1 MEDRQLNYNQ
11 PLLST
16 RRFPSTPTFSGGAK
30 DQGMRGDPLAK
41 LPPLP
46 PAYRSELKS
55 GPISSPGTV
64 PFTWERSPGRPK
76 HERTM
81 QIQTLRPPPG
91 SPKLSSDR
99 TMNVKKQS
107 LDKVC
112 DSNRNFLSQ
121 RVNVV
126 PNDASKGGEAAACEG
141 SKKGVSEEG
150 DEVYVDAQDTLSR
163 TESFF
168 FNCSLS
174 GISGLDGPDNGA
186 SGKFSTNPEMQDFMM
201 DRFLP
206 AAQAMASETPPR
218 PTRKQPLKRE
228 QPKFVN
234 RAINVVKQQR
244 EQHYR
249 PPAISHYAPELIG
262 VDNRGADDDDDDG
275 GEYDE
280 PEKSSFKGCGLLP
293 RFCLKSF
300 CLLNPVPSVK
310 TQAAGHVSLAHR
322 VQAKS
327 SRNVSSKERSS
338 EHACDLVSQQRY
350 VNRHP
355 VPGIQDDKLMP
366 NSKSSPI
373 NKMTCIRES
382 PRADRPFESRNFQ
395 GVSSV
400 HFKIESSHP
409 ILQEERKFCGNTRS
423 TENSRVDDFVPP
435 GKALPS
441 FRQFLISED
450 NEGDTGFTAPS
461 VEKTL
466 YVDRVHVIRSRNSDT
481 SSPDK
486 TGIPDFRR
494 DEFAADELNYKVQEA
509 HSVDFSAEEDKY
521 SSALDET
528 ETEHERSESTD
539 SISHF
544 PHHRFNE
551 DTQIDVNRR
560 RQSNDVKITH
570 EVCGDGKSDLGS
582 QFSLRSGD
590 RKNSYDNGSDLPVPP
605 QLPQCPSESWLN
617 RTLPFT
623 SSRNLS
629 TRFSLGLLDS
639 DGSKASNFCNISS
652 KRETTV
658 KKSDQTRGI

>member
-91 SPKLSSDR
+91 SPKLSSGR

-107 LDKVC
+107 LDKVR
-112 DSNRNFLSQ
+112 DSNRNFASQ

-126 PNDASKGGEAAACEG
+126 PNEASKGGEAAACEG

-174 GISGLDGPDNGA
+174 GISGLDGPDNGV

-206 AAQAMASETPPR
+206 AAQAMASETPP
-218 PTRKQPLKRE
+218 L
-228 QPKFVN
+228 
-234 RAINVVKQQR
+234 
-244 EQHYR
+244 
-249 PPAISHYAPELIG
+249 
-262 VDNRGADDDDDDG
+262 
-275 GEYDE
+275 
-280 PEKSSFKGCGLLP
+280 
-293 RFCLKSF
+293 
-300 CLLNPVPSVK
+300 PSVK
-310 TQAAGHVSLAHR
+310 TPAAGHVSLAHR

-327 SRNVSSKERSS
+327 ARNVSSKERSSS
-338 EHACDLVSQQRY
+338 EHACDLVSQPRY

-373 NKMTCIRES
+373 NKITCMRES
-382 PRADRPFESRNFQ
+382 PRADRPFKSRNFR

-400 HFKIESSHP
+400 HFKTESSHP
-409 ILQEERKFCGNTRS
+409 ILQEERKLCVNTRS

-450 NEGDTGFTAPS
+450 NAGDTGFTAPS

-466 YVDRVHVIRSRNSDT
+466 YVD
-481 SSPDK
+481 P
-486 TGIPDFRR
+486 
-494 DEFAADELNYKVQEA
+494 
-509 HSVDFSAEEDKY
+509 EEDKY

-528 ETEHERSESTD
+528 EMEHERSESTD
-539 SISHF
+539 SISLF

-551 DTQIDVNRR
+551 DTQIDVIRP
-560 RQSNDVKITH
+560 RQSIDVKITY
-570 EVCGDGKSDLGS
+570 EVCSDGKSGLGS
-582 QFSLRSGD
+582 QFSLRL
-590 RKNSYDNGSDLPVPP
+590 LPAKPSTELAVHLGFIKPDVHLV
-605 QLPQCPSESWLN
+605 QLSAGCLERVAFLQ
-617 RTLPFT
+617 FT
-623 SSRNLS
+623 W
-629 TRFSLGLLDS
+629 
-639 DGSKASNFCNISS
+639 
-652 KRETTV
+652 
-658 KKSDQTRGI
+658 

>member
-11 PLLST
+11 PLP
-16 RRFPSTPTFSGGAK
+16 FYEAVPIDPNFSGGAK

-41 LPPLP
+41 LPP
-46 PAYRSELKS
+46 
-55 GPISSPGTV
+55 SS
-64 PFTWERSPGRPK
+64 SCI
-76 HERTM
+76 
-81 QIQTLRPPPG
+81 QIRAKV
-91 SPKLSSDR
+91 SPKLSSGR

-107 LDKVC
+107 LDKVR
-112 DSNRNFLSQ
+112 DSNRNFASQ

-126 PNDASKGGEAAACEG
+126 PNEASKGGEAAACEG

-174 GISGLDGPDNGA
+174 GISGLDGPDNGV

-218 PTRKQPLKRE
+218 LD
-228 QPKFVN
+228 
-234 RAINVVKQQR
+234 
-244 EQHYR
+244 
-249 PPAISHYAPELIG
+249 S
-262 VDNRGADDDDDDG
+262 RGGDDHDDDDD

-293 RFCLKSF
+293 RFCLKTF
-300 CLLNPVPSVK
+300 CLLNQVPSVK

-327 SRNVSSKERSS
+327 ARNVSGKERSS
-338 EHACDLVSQQRY
+338 EHACDLVSQKRY

-373 NKMTCIRES
+373 NKITCMRES
-382 PRADRPFESRNFQ
+382 PRADRPFKSRNFQ

-400 HFKIESSHP
+400 HFKTESSHP

-450 NEGDTGFTAPS
+450 NAGDTGFTAPS

-481 SSPDK
+481 SSSDK

-494 DEFAADELNYKVQEA
+494 DELAADEMNYKFQEA

-528 ETEHERSESTD
+528 EMEHERSESTD
-539 SISHF
+539 SISLF

-551 DTQIDVNRR
+551 DTQIDVIRP
-560 RQSNDVKITH
+560 RQSIDVKITY
-570 EVCGDGKSDLGS
+570 EVCSDGKSGLGS
-582 QFSLRSGD
+582 QFSLSAVSLIED
-590 RKNSYDNGSDLPVPP
+590 LFLLLSCSDLSLKL
-605 QLPQCPSESWLN
+605 LPAKPSTELAVH
-617 RTLPFT
+617 
-623 SSRNLS
+623 
-629 TRFSLGLLDS
+629 LGL
-639 DGSKASNFCNISS
+639 
-652 KRETTV
+652 
-658 KKSDQTRGI
+658 